1 MSDRP
6 KTRHRRRDDRE
17 HSSSASRSSHSRRRS
32 YSRSSSSRRPYTSH
46 ANADR
51 RTARPVDH
59 KERLMGTT
67 NSSSSRTQS
76 TNRVEGPRTEL
87 ALRPK
92 LPDAVQ
98 DSEPMLEQTA
108 WDPDEQQRQEEA
120 LIAQRRERRRA
131 ILLKHQAKASPA
143 EHSAESSSPTT
154 ASSASGDT
162 LSSNVRCIDS
172 EHPTHN
178 QTTAAPPLQ
187 ASNGTTKQPSSPGQV
202 SRPSTHQPWLLQE
215 KERHE
220 PNNLTPGQSP
230 LATDYQERPL
240 QEMPGKPLPASAAN
254 ESRDLPPCEISA
266 VADPAL
272 DDDDDDD
279 IFAPPSAKRAKATH
293 PETDNSSGR
302 LEVAPVLLREARPSL
317 QDNWDDPEGYYRI
330 ILGEQFDGRYHVYN
344 NLGKGVF
351 STVFKARD
359 RANDDRDV
367 AIKVIRSNHTMY
379 RAGQKEIA
387 IINKLAA
394 ADPEDRKHCIRL
406 LRHFEYRGHLCLVF
420 ESLSMN
426 LREVLKKYGRDVG
439 LNLKAV
445 RAYAQQLFI
454 ALTLLRKCR
463 VLHADIKPD
472 NILANDAKNLLKLC
486 DFGSA
491 SDVHEN
497 DITPYLVSRFYR
509 APEIILGLSYDYA
522 IDVWSVGCTLYELL
536 TGKILFPGRS
546 NNQMLRLMMELKGR
560 FPARMLKRGQ
570 FTGQHFDASLTHF
583 LQHDMDRV
591 LNKEVVRPVVITKP
605 TKDLKARLSQIDHRE
620 PPKLMAAFGD
630 FLDRCLMLNP
640 EKRMTATE
648 ALSHPFISDTNL

>member
-1 MSDRP
+1 MADLPQS
-6 KTRHRRRDDRE
+6 RHRRRDDRE
-17 HSSSASRSSHSRRRS
+17 RYSSTARSSYSRRRS
-32 YSRSSSSRRPYTSH
+32 RSRSSSRRTYASHSKTDRRPTRP
-46 ANADR
+46 ADHR
-51 RTARPVDH
+51 LRPT
-59 KERLMGTT
+59 GTDGL
-67 NSSSSRTQS
+67 SSSRAQS
-76 TNRVEGPRTEL
+76 TSRDRSQRTEL
-87 ALRPK
+87 SSRP
-92 LPDAVQ
+92 L
-98 DSEPMLEQTA
+98 EPNTAQNSAPTLDQTV

-131 ILLKHQAKASPA
+131 ILLKHQAKILPAENQTEASSPA
-143 EHSAESSSPTT
+143 TT
-154 ASSASGDT
+154 STASGDT
-162 LSSNVRCIDS
+162 LSSSAPNINPERSASSQATV
-172 EHPTHN
+172 T
-178 QTTAAPPLQ
+178 PPLH
-187 ASNGTTKQPSSPGQV
+187 ASNGETPQLSS
-202 SRPSTHQPWLLQE
+202 SSTEALRPSTHQPWLLQE

-220 PNNLTPGQSP
+220 PVNLTPGQSP
-230 LATDYQERPL
+230 LATDYQERPS
-240 QEMPGKPLPASAAN
+240 QGGPGKPSPLSAADESGRLQPN
-254 ESRDLPPCEISA
+254 EVNSKAEPELG
-266 VADPAL
+266 
-272 DDDDDDD
+272 DDDDDD
-279 IFAPPSAKRAKATH
+279 IFAPPSAKRPKMTH
-293 PETDNSSGR
+293 TTVDIGSTR

-359 RANDDRDV
+359 KANDDHDV

-394 ADPEDRKHCIRL
+394 ADPEDRKHCIQL

-426 LREVLKKYGRDVG
+426 LRDVLKKYGRDVG

-445 RAYAQQLFI
+445 RTYAQQLFI
-454 ALTLLRKCR
+454 ALTLLHKCR

-472 NILANDAKNLLKLC
+472 NILVNDAKNLLKLC

-560 FPARMLKRGQ
+560 FPTRMLKRGQ
-570 FTGQHFDASLTHF
+570 FTGQHFDASFTHF
-583 LQHDMDRV
+583 LQYDMDRV

-620 PPKLMAAFGD
+620 PPKLMATFGD

-648 ALSHPFISDTNL
+648 ALNHPFISDAKL